1 MPVSK
6 RDYLPDVKRNLK
18 TAKQKLL
25 LAGNAAGMKKR
36 KVMLRAAQQAFQ
48 RGLTLARQLPFS
60 GQADKIKKECERGFA
75 NSKHQLNYLMQQER
89 REREAAALIHK
100 NSEAGPADADADA
113 SPDDPAP
120 EAPEAGDRTED
131 PAS

>member
-1 MPVSK
+1 M
-6 RDYLPDVKRNLK
+6 KRNLK
-18 TAKQKLL
+18 TAQQKLL
-25 LAGNAAGMKKR
+25 LAGKAAGMKKR

-60 GQADKIKKECERGFA
+60 AQADKIKKECERGFA

-100 NSEAGPADADADA
+100 DSEAGPADADA

-120 EAPEAGDRTED
+120 EAPEGGDRTED